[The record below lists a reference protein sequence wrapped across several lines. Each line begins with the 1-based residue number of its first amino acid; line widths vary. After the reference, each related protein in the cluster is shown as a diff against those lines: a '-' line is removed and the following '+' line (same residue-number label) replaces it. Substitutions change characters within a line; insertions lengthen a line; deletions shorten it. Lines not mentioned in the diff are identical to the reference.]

1 MVDRCTP
8 EQRSRIM
15 ASIVSRDTSPEKVVR
30 NLLHKIGYRFR
41 LHRKDLPG
49 CPDILLPRHRK
60 VILVHG
66 CFWHWHRGC
75 KLFRMPKSRPD
86 YWFPKLTRNRMRD
99 KKNYTMLR
107 KLGFEYLVIWE
118 CQTRDEEKLA
128 TTVGSFMRGNQWA

>member
-1 MVDRCTP
+1 MADILTIKERSERMRLIRFKDTKP
-8 EQRSRIM
+8 EV
-15 ASIVSRDTSPEKVVR
+15 IVRKM
-30 NLLHKIGYRFR
+30 LFGMGYRYR
-41 LHRKDLPG
+41 LHSKNLPG
-49 CPDILLPRHRK
+49 RPDIIFYSRKK
-60 VILVHG
+60 VIFVHG